1 MPRILLSIFRKEF
14 IHIGRDPQ
22 TLVIMFLMPVM
33 MLFLFGYAIDMEM
46 KEIPTAVID
55 YSQSAESRM
64 FTEQLASNGF
74 YKIYDDPD
82 LETDPDLVFR
92 KRTVRCIV
100 LIPENYST
108 ELARTGQGK
117 IQLLVDASDPNAAN
131 FINNYISRV
140 AMSQNMRLNQDLIQV
155 FTLEPRLLYNPDMK
169 SAYFFVPGLIAVILL
184 LISALLTSI
193 TIVRE
198 KERGSMEQILVSPVR
213 PVHILVGKVLPY
225 SIIGYLAGLMILL
238 IGMFWFDVPVRGSF
252 TAINLM
258 MVIYILTGLSFGLLV
273 STVART
279 QQVAMMAALIITILP
294 TVMLSGFMFP
304 IRSMPEILQYVTKI
318 IPATYFLEILRK
330 EIRENTKK
338 KDDSRNTLY
347 GHFGE
352 PVTKNP
358 DLSNYRKIR
367 FPGHWPG
374 KCHAVPPG
382 GTSSKFQTYQC
393 CSVQSVASVFKSG

>member
-14 IHIGRDPQ
+14 IHIWRDPQ
-22 TLVIMFLMPVM
+22 TLIIMFLMPVL

-55 YSQSAESRM
+55 HSRSAESRL

-74 YKIYDDPD
+74 YKIKNDPD

-100 LIPENYST
+100 IIPENY
-108 ELARTGQGK
+108 ARDLVVQGQGK

-131 FINNYISRV
+131 FINNYLSRV
-140 AMSQNMRLNQDLIQV
+140 AVSQNMRLSKNMIRV
-155 FTLEPRLLYNPDMK
+155 FSLEPRLMYNPDMK

-213 PVHILVGKVLPY
+213 PIHILVGKVLPY

-238 IGMFWFDVPVRGSF
+238 IGMFWFHVPLRGSF
-252 TAINLM
+252 AAINLM
-258 MVIYILTGLSFGLLV
+258 MLIYILTGLSFGLLV
-273 STVART
+273 STIART

-294 TVMLSGFMFP
+294 TIMLSGFMFP
-304 IRSMPEILQYVTKI
+304 IRSMPEILQYAARI
-318 IPATYFLEILRK
+318 IPATYFLEILRSIMLK
-330 EIRENTKK
+330 GTPLSGLWPQVWPLLLITSLLLTAAIR
-338 KDDSRNTLY
+338 
-347 GHFGE
+347 
-352 PVTKNP
+352 
-358 DLSNYRKIR
+358 
-367 FPGHWPG
+367 
-374 KCHAVPPG
+374 
-382 GTSSKFQTYQC
+382 KFNL
-393 CSVQSVASVFKSG
+393 KLN